1 MAKQVPG
8 KRYAQAIFELAG
20 QQDLIDQC
28 ESDLASISQV
38 LQDEDFRSFLGHAKV
53 PMSDKIRSIET
64 VFPHTNSLV
73 RNLIALLISR
83 SSIEIIGDVHTGY
96 RQLVNEFK
104 GRQEVE
110 VTSALALNQDEEQ
123 RINDFVAQLIK
134 KEVVITTRV
143 DETILGGVIIQVGD
157 QLLDGSLRS
166 KLEGLRREI
175 KSDVAKS
182 PG

>member
-1 MAKQVPG
+1 LPKQVPG

-28 ESDLASISQV
+28 QSDLAMISQV
-38 LQDEDFRSFLGHAKV
+38 LQDGEFRSFLGHAKV
-53 PMSDKIRSIET
+53 SMSDKVRSIEV
-64 VFPHTNSLV
+64 VFPEANSII
-73 RNLIALLISR
+73 RNVLALLISR
-83 SSIEIIGDVHTGY
+83 GSIELVSDVHVGY
-96 RQLVNEFK
+96 CQLVDEFR
-104 GRQEVE
+104 GRQAVK
-110 VTSALALNQDEEQ
+110 VISAVALDSKEQQ
-123 RINDFVAQLIK
+123 RISEFVSKLIQ

-143 DETILGGVIIQVGD
+143 DESILGGVIIQVGD

-182 PG
+182 PN

>member
-1 MAKQVPG
+1 M
-8 KRYAQAIFELAG
+8 
-20 QQDLIDQC
+20 
-28 ESDLASISQV
+28 
-38 LQDEDFRSFLGHAKV
+38 
-53 PMSDKIRSIET
+53 
-64 VFPHTNSLV
+64 
-73 RNLIALLISR
+73 
-83 SSIEIIGDVHTGY
+83 
-96 RQLVNEFK
+96 VNEFK

-110 VTSALALNQDEEQ
+110 VTSALVLNQDEEQ

>member
-20 QQDLIDQC
+20 QQDLMDQC

-38 LQDEDFRSFLGHAKV
+38 LQDSEFRSFLGHAKV
-53 PMSDKIRSIET
+53 SMSDKVRSIEA
-64 VFPHTNSLV
+64 VFPDTNPMI
-73 RNLIALLISR
+73 RNLVALLISR
-83 SSIEIIGDVHTGY
+83 ASIELVSDVHAGY
-96 RQLVNEFK
+96 CQLMDEFK
-104 GRQEVE
+104 GRQAVE
-110 VTSALALNQDEEQ
+110 VISAVALDAKEEQ
-123 RINDFVAQLIK
+123 RIREFVSKLIE

-143 DETILGGVIIQVGD
+143 DEAILGGVIIQVGD